1 MIGKLKRKFT
11 AITMLSLFLLLV
23 IIMVTVNLLN
33 YRAVIDDAD
42 TILDILA
49 ENGGAF
55 PEMGGGNGGDGNG
68 EEPPEKPTGER
79 GNSLFRDK
87 RELRDFS
94 PEVRYETRFFSV
106 SLDESGNAVSC
117 DLGRIAAVDESMAV
131 SLAEEAAAGGKERG
145 FIRDYRYLVKDGLVV
160 FIDAS
165 RSLDNVRSFLLSSA
179 LISVGGLLLVFL
191 IVLLVSGR
199 VIRPISESYEKQ
211 KRFITDAGHEIKT
224 PIAIINADAEV
235 IELESGESEWTDDIK
250 AQTKRLAALTDDL
263 IFLSK
268 MEEDVKLTVIEFPLS
283 DLAEEAAKS
292 FESLAKTQSKS
303 FTYDIEPN
311 VSVTGDQKGIR
322 QLMNVLLDNAIKY
335 SPEGGKIRLELKKS
349 GRGAYIA
356 VSNTAEGGISREKLS
371 HMFDRFYRGDASRS
385 EKSGY
390 GIGLSIAKAVVEAH
404 KGKIS
409 ASTPDGKT
417 MVIEATI

>member
-1 MIGKLKRKFT
+1 
-11 AITMLSLFLLLV
+11 
-23 IIMVTVNLLN
+23 
-33 YRAVIDDAD
+33 
-42 TILDILA
+42 
-49 ENGGAF
+49 E
-55 PEMGGGNGGDGNG
+55 
-68 EEPPEKPTGER
+68 
-79 GNSLFRDK
+79 
-87 RELRDFS
+87 
-94 PEVRYETRFFSV
+94 
-106 SLDESGNAVSC
+106 
-117 DLGRIAAVDESMAV
+117 
-131 SLAEEAAAGGKERG
+131 
-145 FIRDYRYLVKDGLVV
+145 
-160 FIDAS
+160 
-165 RSLDNVRSFLLSSA
+165 
-179 LISVGGLLLVFL
+179 
-191 IVLLVSGR
+191 
-199 VIRPISESYEKQ
+199 
-211 KRFITDAGHEIKT
+211 
-224 PIAIINADAEV
+224 
-235 IELESGESEWTDDIK
+235 
-250 AQTKRLAALTDDL
+250 DL

-311 VSVTGDQKGIR
+311 VAVTGDQKGIR

-349 GRGAYIA
+349 GRGAHIS
-356 VSNTAEGGISREKLS
+356 VSNTAEDGISREKLS